1 MCITQTYIYSHIM
14 AVTHNIKYTITLA
27 RVFEGHTYIV
37 IIIFIEI
44 SVYLAVPN
52 QEQTR
57 RGLNENTFKGFSD
70 ERDFGVGSRGGEN
83 RAEEKAAKA
92 VVYIRAR
99 LLLCALFIALNRK
112 HSSLGPG
119 ELSRV

>member
-1 MCITQTYIYSHIM
+1 M
-14 AVTHNIKYTITLA
+14 
-27 RVFEGHTYIV
+27 V

-44 SVYLAVPN
+44 SVYLVIPN
-52 QEQTR
+52 QEQIR
-57 RGLNENTFKGFSD
+57 RGLNENTFKGFSE
-70 ERDFGVGSRGGEN
+70 ERDFEGGRGGEN
-83 RAEEKAAKA
+83 RGKEKAAKA